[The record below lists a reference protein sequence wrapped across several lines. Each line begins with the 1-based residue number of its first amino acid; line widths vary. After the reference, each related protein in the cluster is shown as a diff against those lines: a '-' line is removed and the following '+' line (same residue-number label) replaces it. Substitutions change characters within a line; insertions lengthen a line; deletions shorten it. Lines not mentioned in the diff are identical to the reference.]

1 MIYVNL
7 GRLEQEAKTP
17 LKIWLFHRKPLYL
30 HHHFN
35 KKKIGYGTDISYNR

>member
-17 LKIWLFHRKPLYL
+17 LKIWLFYRKPLYL
-30 HHHFN
+30 QA
-35 KKKIGYGTDISYNR
+35 KKEIQL